1 MSPIPSRMTAIEV
14 AEPGGPDQLKPVTRD
29 VPQPG
34 WGEVLIRVAGA
45 GINRADTLQRQGC
58 LLYTSPSPRD

>member
-34 WGEVLIRVAGA
+34 WGEVLTVSYTHL
-45 GINRADTLQRQGC
+45 TLP
-58 LLYTSPSPRD
+58 TT